1 MDPIVLNVM
10 ERYICG
16 SGARRLVAS
25 VADELPNKV
34 EDLLHGPYDRS
45 KAYDL
50 ADWMKK
56 NFKVG
61 VSVRGHREV
70 AEALERF
77 IGILNQ
83 FRNEHGWNLSPDS
96 DSWNQSSAK
105 TIWERDLK
113 PKMDELIQYFTD
125 EGGSKLLSEYKIGSN
140 TYLNQVGMAK
150 DSLVKYATRLDSLFE
165 TLTGWRKKALSGGL
179 IVSLAPPKYFRGTSS
194 GKYRASEDTL
204 YVRAVPKILQRS
216 GGSYGSVDYIL
227 IHELGHRYERFHP
240 LKVNFDTPEWWTSK
254 YSMTESMSGSS
265 ESFAELFAIGH
276 FGITGPWDQRKVAS
290 FEKLMG

>member
-1 MDPIVLNVM
+1 MDPLVLNVVK
-10 ERYICG
+10 RYICG
-16 SGARRLVAS
+16 SSRLFIS
-25 VADELPNKV
+25 GLADELRVRV
-34 EDLLHGPYDRS
+34 ENLVEKHPQDQQAALEFLTW
-45 KAYDL
+45 L
-50 ADWMKK
+50 KK
-56 NFKVG
+56 NFKVQ
-61 VSVRGHREV
+61 VAVRGHKELSGELDRLIDILTGYYGQGSNPSFGSSMV
-70 AEALERF
+70 QQIWDRGIKPRLE
-77 IGILNQ
+77 
-83 FRNEHGWNLSPDS
+83 
-96 DSWNQSSAK
+96 
-105 TIWERDLK
+105 
-113 PKMDELIQYFTD
+113 ELTQYFTD
-125 EGGSKLLSEYKIGSN
+125 EGGSKLLNEYKIGSN
-140 TYLNQVGMAK
+140 TYLNQVGMSK

-179 IVSLAPPKYFRGTSS
+179 TISLAPPKYFRGTSS
-194 GKYRASEDTL
+194 GKYRSSEDIL

-276 FGITGPWDQRKVAS
+276 FDITGPWDQRKVSS